1 MEKLGI
7 SRLRRALRLTK
18 LALSRAPWS
27 DAGEAAVTPDGS
39 RAVEESMFDDPTRN
53 ELMQL
58 ATRLLEGLK
67 QNKNRETIGALAVRL
82 AATVCDDTKP
92 RLRTASGRDKSWGRY
107 TILDSQETRGAI
119 EDVLREAIDPLT
131 NPSFD
136 IEMALP
142 ELLILAK
149 SILEGVRKETV
160 DPQVLMEAAVRLALF
175 VHYVDVWILAGRELP
190 PHWRA
195 KLARRRRSMA
205 SNFMTLVKSS
215 R

>member
-1 MEKLGI
+1 MEKLVKP
-7 SRLRRALRLTK
+7 RLRHTRRRTK
-18 LALSRAPWS
+18 LALYAASWFHA
-27 DAGEAAVTPDGS
+27 EQAAVRRGR
-39 RAVEESMFDDPTRN
+39 RARVFKESMFDDPTRN

-58 ATRLLEGLK
+58 ATRLLEGLR

-82 AATVCDDTKP
+82 AALVCDDSKP
-92 RLRTASGRDKSWGRY
+92 RLRSLSGRDKSWGRY
-107 TILDSQETRGAI
+107 TILDSQELRSAI
-119 EDVLREAIDPLT
+119 DEVLREAIDPLT

-136 IEMALP
+136 IEVALP

-160 DPQVLMEAAVRLALF
+160 DPHVLMEAAVRLALF
-175 VHYVDVWILAGRELP
+175 IHYVDVWILAGRELP

-195 KLARRRRSMA
+195 KLARRRRSLA
-205 SNFMTLVKSS
+205 ANFMTLVKS